1 MSRPFHGHPDARWG
15 EEATCPVPSVR
26 TLEAVA
32 HVGRAQMRYLAGFGG
47 RGANEISLA
56 ASDLWV
62 VRQLAQLARMVNP
75 VRSELLRIAWTEAKK
90 IQHRTYSH

>member
-1 MSRPFHGHPDARWG
+1 MSRPFHGHQDARWG

-32 HVGRAQMRYLAGFGG
+32 HVGRARMRYLAGFGG

-56 ASDLWV
+56 ACDLWV
-62 VRQLAQLARMVNP
+62 VRQLAQLARMV
-75 VRSELLRIAWTEAKK
+75 R
-90 IQHRTYSH
+90 